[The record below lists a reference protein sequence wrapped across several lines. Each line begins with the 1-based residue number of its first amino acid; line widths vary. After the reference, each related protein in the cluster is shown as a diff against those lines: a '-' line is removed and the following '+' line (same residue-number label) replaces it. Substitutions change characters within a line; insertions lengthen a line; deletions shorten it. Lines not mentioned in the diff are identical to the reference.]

1 LPIPALDWWRTLS
14 VIIQKVF
21 WLKKEKYFTIEW
33 YVNTV
38 FFIILMWLGILII
51 YNDFKVRVWIDLLYP
66 IKRLIQRIAW
76 IF

>member
-1 LPIPALDWWRTLS
+1 LS

-21 WLKKEKYFTIEW
+21 GLKKEKYFTIEW

-38 FFIILMWLGILII
+38 FFIILMWLWILII

-66 IKRLIQRIAW
+66 IKWLIHAIGE
-76 IF
+76 